1 MAQNPFD
8 FPEMGSARA
17 QGFGK
22 FGSSSGTSTD
32 IIRPGAQQVDD
43 AFQPGRVQT
52 IEFIAKSDC
61 QKY

>member
-8 FPEMGSARA
+8 FPDVGSARA

-22 FGSSSGTSTD
+22 FGSSSGTSVD
-32 IIRPGAQQVDD
+32 IIHPSAQQVDD

-52 IEFIAKSDC
+52 IEFKAD
-61 QKY
+61 QHN